1 MTEFSDWVRDR
12 LEAVLNQEGD
22 TPMPKVPPKIHKS
35 KLCSSCDTPLEPKV
49 KTMIKLS
56 ELPINTVIDVQDVAV
71 DGVEY
76 LWWIK
81 DSDLFWTPIYASTMD
96 IQDAAKISNDEV
108 DWTLKNFE
116 IRALPV
122 GYSLPEAP
130 DEFLK
135 KRQSLAA
142 FLLYMGTG
150 RYWEE
155 SEGVDNF
162 HFNYTADA
170 DEILRAHPH
179 LLGLETREALGL

>member
-1 MTEFSDWVRDR
+1 
-12 LEAVLNQEGD
+12 
-22 TPMPKVPPKIHKS
+22 
-35 KLCSSCDTPLEPKV
+35 
-49 KTMIKLS
+49 MIKLS
-56 ELPINTVIDVQDVAV
+56 ELPINTLIEVKEHAIEV

-96 IQDAAKISNDEV
+96 AQEASQISNDEV
-108 DWTLKNFE
+108 DWRIKNFE
-116 IRALPV
+116 IRSLPV

-130 DEFLK
+130 TEFLE